1 MKKKLFLAAC
11 AYACIHSSL
20 FAQEAPAKKPGGIM
34 EILVLFILP
43 FIVIFYLFF
52 IRPQK
57 KERKKRQELLSSVE
71 KGDSVRTIGGI
82 FGKVTN
88 VTDEQITLL
97 IDENKDIKVKMMKR
111 AVASIKGKTED
122 IEESEKG

>member
-11 AYACIHSSL
+11 AYACIHSSM
-20 FAQEAPAKKPGGIM
+20 FAQNAPPKKSGGIM
-34 EILVLFILP
+34 EILLLFILP

-57 KERKKRQELLSSVE
+57 KEQKKRKEVLSSVE
-71 KGDSVRTIGGI
+71 KGDRIRTIGGI
-82 FGKVTN
+82 HGKVTN

-97 IDENKDIKVKMMKR
+97 IDENKDVKIKLLKR

-122 IEESEKG
+122 IEESES

>member
-1 MKKKLFLAAC
+1 MKNKLFLAAC

-20 FAQEAPAKKPGGIM
+20 FAQDGTGKKPGNLM

-57 KERKKRQELLSSVE
+57 KEQKKRQEVLSSVE
-71 KGDSVRTIGGI
+71 KGDKIRTIGGI

-97 IDENKDIKVKMMKR
+97 IDENKDIKIKMMKR

-122 IEESEKG
+122 IDESKS